1 MKAMASAVNP
11 ELPMSLELPAEI
23 DRFGMPLLF
32 PETKFEIRKV
42 GQIKTSDG

>member
-23 DRFGMPLLF
+23 DLGFGMPLLF
-32 PETKFEIRKV
+32 RETKFEVRKV
-42 GQIKTSDG
+42 GQIT